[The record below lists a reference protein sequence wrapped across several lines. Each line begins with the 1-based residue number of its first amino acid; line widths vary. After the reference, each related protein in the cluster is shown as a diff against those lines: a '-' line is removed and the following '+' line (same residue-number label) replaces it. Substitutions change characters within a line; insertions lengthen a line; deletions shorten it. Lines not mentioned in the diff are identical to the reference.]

1 MALTL
6 RIGSR
11 PSALALAQANLVKAR
26 LVRAVE
32 DLRIEINL
40 RVEIVPISTSGDKM
54 TSASLA
60 RVGGKGLFIR
70 ELEQALTDRRID
82 LAVHSMKDL
91 PAILPAQFRIAAV
104 PERED
109 PRDVLITRRRSGWDA
124 LPPGAR
130 LGTSSTRRRLEA
142 LRLRP
147 DLDVQPLR
155 GNIDTRLNRLANG
168 DFDAIILAMAG
179 LKRLGR
185 SRDNFFYCLLDAS
198 TFIPSGGQG
207 ALAIE
212 ALADTTTSG
221 SPELEHAVAALNDS
235 RAFAEITA
243 ERSFLATIGASCV
256 SPVGVKAAA
265 DGRLLKLCAILFSP
279 DGKKSLAG
287 EIEEPHRFVDPPART
302 ANDPAAK
309 IDHPA
314 AALGAQL
321 GKRMLARGAGELIGR
336 E

>member
-26 LVRAVE
+26 LVNVVE
-32 DLRIEINL
+32 DL

-70 ELEQALTDRRID
+70 ELEQALTDRRVDI
-82 LAVHSMKDL
+82 AVHSMKDL
-91 PAILPAQFRIAAV
+91 PAILQVQFQIAAV

-109 PRDVLITRRRSGWDA
+109 PRDVLITRVGGGWDA

-155 GNIDTRLNRLANG
+155 GNVDTRLNRLACG

-185 SRDNFFYCLLDAS
+185 SGDNFFYCPLDAS

-212 ALADTTTSG
+212 ALADATISG
-221 SPELEHAVAALNDS
+221 SAELEHAVASLNDPRS
-235 RAFAEITA
+235 FAEVTA

-256 SPVGVKAAA
+256 SPVGVKAIA
-265 DGRLLKLCAILFSP
+265 DGRLLKLCAILFSA
-279 DGKKSLAG
+279 DGQKSLAG
-287 EIEEPHRFVDPPART
+287 EIEEPHRFVPPLAAT
-302 ANDPAAK
+302 ANHPTTR
-309 IDHPA
+309 IDRQA

-321 GKRMLARGAGELIGR
+321 GRRMLERGAGELIGR

>member
-1 MALTL
+1 MALAL
-6 RIGSR
+6 RIGAR
-11 PSALALAQANLVKAR
+11 PSALALAQANLVTTR
-26 LVRAVE
+26 LVHAVQ
-32 DLRIEINL
+32 DLRIEI
-40 RVEIVPISTSGDKM
+40 VSISTSGDKM

-70 ELEQALTDRRID
+70 ELEQALAEARVDI
-82 LAVHSMKDL
+82 AVHSMKDL

-109 PRDVLITRRRSGWDA
+109 PRDVLITRRASGWDA

-130 LGTSSTRRRLEA
+130 VGTSSTRRRLEA

-185 SRDNFFYCLLDAS
+185 SGDNFFYCLLGDS

-212 ALADTTTSG
+212 ALADTTIGG
-221 SPELEHAVAALNDS
+221 SPELEHTVAALNDS
-235 RAFAEITA
+235 RALAEVTA

-256 SPVGVKAAA
+256 SPVGVKGTMHGAA
-265 DGRLLKLCAILFSP
+265 LKLCAILFSSQ
-279 DGKKSLAG
+279 GEKSLAG
-287 EIEEPHRFVDPPART
+287 EIEEPHHFVDPPARI
-302 ANDPAAK
+302 ANHPATK
-309 IDHPA
+309 IDHSA
-314 AALGAQL
+314 AALGAKL
-321 GKRMLARGAGELIGR
+321 GTQMLARGAGELIGR